1 MKNVHLKAFVYLFLF
16 LLLDMS
22 FPIGFLSG
30 TDLTMLGVVFLS
42 VYLDYRLV
50 LLYALFF
57 GTAKDALNSH
67 VLPFF
72 SIDFII
78 TVFLVKSLLK
88 YFRDKLLSKFII
100 VFLAVLFNFVFIT
113 AFSGANFSLHS
124 LLAFVL
130 CSLGVLFFTNY
141 FFAVWIQQ

>member
-1 MKNVHLKAFVYLFLF
+1 MKNVHLKAFVYLFIF

-22 FPIGFLSG
+22 FPVGFLSG
-30 TDLTMLGVVFLS
+30 TDFTMLGVIFLS

-57 GTAKDALNSH
+57 GIAKDALNSH
-67 VLPFF
+67 ALPFF
-72 SIDFII
+72 SVDFAI

-88 YFRDKLLSKFII
+88 YFRDKLLFKFVV

-113 AFSGANFSLHS
+113 AFSDANFSLRS
-124 LLAFVL
+124 LLSFVL
-130 CSLGVLFFTNY
+130 CSLGILFFTNY
-141 FFAVWIQQ
+141 FFAAWIQR